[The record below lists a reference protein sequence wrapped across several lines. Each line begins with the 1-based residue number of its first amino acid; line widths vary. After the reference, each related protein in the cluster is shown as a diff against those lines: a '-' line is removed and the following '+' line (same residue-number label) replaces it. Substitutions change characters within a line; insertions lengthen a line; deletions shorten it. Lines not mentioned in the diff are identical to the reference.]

1 MVALVSLTAAKQ
13 QLSIDP
19 TFTLDDSYITALI
32 EAASGAVI
40 NYLKDRADRYLD
52 SSGGFSSSGGF
63 ESSAGFASDSSL
75 TDPPDFAGPVAQ
87 AVLIYVG
94 ILYRDRDGAEMEK
107 WDNYP
112 PAPVRALLYPLRKPA
127 LG

>member
-1 MVALVSLTAAKQ
+1 MVALVSLESAKQ
-13 QLSIDP
+13 QMSIDP
-19 TFTLDDSYITALI
+19 TFTLDDTYILALI

-40 NYLKDRADRYLD
+40 NYLKDRADLYLD
-52 SSGGFSSSGGF
+52 SS
-63 ESSAGFASDSSL
+63 AGWASDSST
-75 TDPPDFAGPVAQ
+75 TDPPDFAGPVSQ
-87 AVLIYVG
+87 AVLIYVAVM
-94 ILYRDRDGAEMEK
+94 YRDRDGSEMEK

>member
-1 MVALVSLTAAKQ
+1 MVALVSLDSAKQ
-13 QLSIDP
+13 QLNIDP
-19 TFTLDDSYITALI
+19 AFILDDTYLLALI

-40 NYLKDRADRYLD
+40 NYLKERADVYLD
-52 SSGGFSSSGGF
+52 SSGGY
-63 ESSAGFASDSSL
+63 ASDSSL
-75 TDPPDFAGPVAQ
+75 TDPPDFASPVGQ
-87 AVLIYVG
+87 AVLIYVA
-94 ILYRDRDGAEMEK
+94 IMYRDRDGSEMDK

>member
-13 QLSIDP
+13 QLAIDP

-40 NYLKDRADRYLD
+40 NYLKDKADTYLD
-52 SSGGFSSSGGF
+52 SSGGFTT
-63 ESSAGFASDSSL
+63 DTSL
-75 TDPPDFAGPVAQ
+75 ADPPDFAAPVAQ